1 MKKLSASWQLMLA
14 IGCIDL
20 MFMVPVVMAYYQ
32 LKGVDIGAF
41 LLLQGLFRVAVLTL
55 EIPTGYLAD
64 RWSRTAQLTLGAA
77 AWLVGLTLVWQAE
90 SFAGLLVAETFMALS
105 VALYS
110 GTTQAYLHEALQ
122 HEGRGK
128 EEAKWQGRLFASST
142 SAEMLAGAIGG
153 WLFGWWADAPVLGC
167 MIAATVAL
175 MLTATLPKLPS
186 HNATRRHANPFI
198 DLWLVAHHSLR
209 QHPRLPWL
217 LLGPKILTGFTGL
230 LFWVMQGKLI
240 ALQLSPIMLGVS
252 FAAFMGVKTCLAL
265 LAGRIALLGEVRV
278 MRTLPWLLVLG
289 CLFMTFP
296 NAWMVWM
303 GGVLTAGF
311 IHAVGSPLATT
322 LVNREVANHERATVL
337 SIGGMLS
344 QLVGASL
351 MIMAAPMLEYMSLNM
366 LMLSFLGLVIMVS
379 AYPLWRLRD

>member
-1 MKKLSASWQLMLA
+1 MRKLSASWRLMLA
-14 IGCIDL
+14 VGCIDL
-20 MFMVPVVMAYYQ
+20 MFMVPIVMAYYQ

-41 LLLQGLFRVAVLTL
+41 LLLQGLFRVAVLLL
-55 EIPTGYLAD
+55 EVPTGYLAD

-77 AWLVGLTLVWQAE
+77 AWLVGLTLVWQAQ
-90 SFAGLLVAETFMALS
+90 SFTGLLVAEIFMALS

-110 GTTQAYLHEALQ
+110 GTTQAYLHEALH
-122 HEGRGK
+122 HEGRGH
-128 EEAKWQGRLFASST
+128 EEATWQGRLFASST
-142 SAEMLAGAIGG
+142 GAEMLAGAIGG
-153 WLFGWWADAPVLGC
+153 WLFGWWADAPVFGC
-167 MIAATVAL
+167 MLAATIAL
-175 MLTATLPKLPS
+175 GLTATLPPLPK
-186 HNATRRHANPFI
+186 HEAKRRHTNPFI
-198 DLWLVAHHSLR
+198 DLWLVGLHSLR

-230 LFWVMQGKLI
+230 LFWVMQGKLV
-240 ALQLSPIMLGVS
+240 ALQLSPTMLGIS

-265 LAGRIALLGEVRV
+265 MAGRIALLGEVRV
-278 MRTLPWLLVLG
+278 MRTLPWLLMVG
-289 CLFMTFP
+289 CLLMTFP
-296 NAWMVWM
+296 NAWLVWM

-344 QLVGASL
+344 QMVGASL
-351 MIMAAPMLEYMSLNM
+351 MIMAAPLLKFMSLNQ
-366 LMLSFLGLVIMVS
+366 LMLGFLSLVIMMC